1 MDDFV
6 FDVGVGELGSR
17 ILYVRNVLLFV
28 VIFFL
33 VIVKMVV
40 DKVENIFYL

>member
-6 FDVGVGELGSR
+6 FDVGVGELGSC